1 MAALQSPVALHSR
14 ASASLSSS
22 SFKTLARKSFSF
34 SFSSFKP
41 LRLPRLSSAATK
53 LSTKRRA
60 GVRCA
65 MMVDPAATNY
75 ATALIDV
82 AKSNDTLEATSA
94 DIEKIDKIFSDDEVY
109 EFFTIPVI
117 DMEKKRSVLDDII
130 QSSGFQPHTAN
141 FLNILLDMQRMELI
155 RDIVSEF
162 EVEYNKVTNT
172 ELAIVSSVVKLENE
186 HLAQIAKGI
195 QRLTGAK
202 NVRIKTVIDPSLVAG
217 FTIRYG
223 SGGSKVIDMSVKKQ
237 LAEIAETLELDDV
250 QLTV

>member
-1 MAALQSPVALHSR
+1 MA
-14 ASASLSSS
+14 
-22 SFKTLARKSFSF
+22 
-34 SFSSFKP
+34 
-41 LRLPRLSSAATK
+41 
-53 LSTKRRA
+53 
-60 GVRCA
+60 
-65 MMVDPAATNY
+65 DPAATNY

-94 DIEKIDKIFSDDEVY
+94 DTEKIDKIFSDDEVY
-109 EFFTIPVI
+109 EFFTFPVI
-117 DMEKKRSVLDDII
+117 DIEKKRSVLDDII
-130 QSSGFQPHTAN
+130 QSSGFQPHTVN

-172 ELAIVSSVVKLENE
+172 EVAIVSSVVKLGNE

-223 SGGSKVIDMSVKKQ
+223 NGGSKMIDMSVKKQ